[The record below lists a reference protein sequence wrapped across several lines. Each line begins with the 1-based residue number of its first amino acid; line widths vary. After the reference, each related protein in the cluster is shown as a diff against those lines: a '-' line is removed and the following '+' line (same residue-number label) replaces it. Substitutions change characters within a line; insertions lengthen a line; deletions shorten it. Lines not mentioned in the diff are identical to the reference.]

1 MDNVCAPTLA
11 KPAMPTTT
19 APGTLPPPRP
29 DRLRL
34 AVMGAGSV
42 GCYFGA
48 LLARAGHAVTLIGR
62 QAHVQAIAARGLRL
76 QTATEDVQVLMRA
89 STEADA
95 VAGADVVLLCVKSTD
110 TEAAARQIQPHL
122 APGALVLTLQNGVDN
137 DERVRAVLG
146 PAQPVA
152 AAVVYVAT
160 AMAGPGHVRHFGR
173 GDLLIGPSPIAARL
187 ARELGEAGIPTQ
199 VSDNVRGALW
209 AKLVINCAYNALS
222 AIAQQPYGWLVQQEG
237 ATELIA
243 DLVAEC
249 LAVARADG
257 VTIPGDMDAAVRG
270 IAQSMPGQLSST
282 AQDLARGRPSEIAHL
297 NGYVVRRGAALG
309 VATPVNRALLVL
321 VRMLQARAVARND

>member
-1 MDNVCAPTLA
+1 
-11 KPAMPTTT
+11 
-19 APGTLPPPRP
+19 
-29 DRLRL
+29 
-34 AVMGAGSV
+34 MGAGSV

-48 LLARAGHAVTLIGR
+48 LLARAGHTVTLIGR
-62 QAHVQAIAARGLRL
+62 QAHVQAITAHGLRL
-76 QTATEDVQVLMRA
+76 QSATLDEHVRLSA
-89 STEADA
+89 STEAKA

-110 TEAAARQIQPHL
+110 TETAARQIQPHL

-173 GDLLIGPSPIAARL
+173 GDLLIAPSPISERL
-187 ARELGEAGIPTQ
+187 ARELGAAGVPTQ
-199 VSDNVRGALW
+199 VSANVRGALW

-222 AIAQQPYGWLVQQEG
+222 AITQRPYGWLVQQDG
-237 ATELIA
+237 ASAVIA

-249 LAVARADG
+249 LAVAQADG
-257 VTIPGDMDAAVRG
+257 VRLDGDIHAGVRD
-270 IAQSMPGQLSST
+270 IAQSMPAQLSST
-282 AQDLARGRPSEIAHL
+282 AQDLARGRPSEIEHL

-309 VATPVNRALLVL
+309 VATPVNQALLVL
-321 VRMLQARAVARND
+321 VRMAEAARATAPAPARQNT

>member
-1 MDNVCAPTLA
+1 
-11 KPAMPTTT
+11 
-19 APGTLPPPRP
+19 
-29 DRLRL
+29 
-34 AVMGAGSV
+34 MGAGSV

-48 LLARAGHAVTLIGR
+48 LLARAGHTVTLIGR
-62 QAHVQAIAARGLRL
+62 QAHVQAITAHGLRL
-76 QTATEDVQVLMRA
+76 QSATLDEHVRLSA
-89 STEADA
+89 STEAKA

-110 TEAAARQIQPHL
+110 TETAARQIQPHL

-137 DERVRAVLG
+137 DERVRAMLG

-173 GDLLIGPSPIAARL
+173 GDLLIAPSPVSERL
-187 ARELGEAGIPTQ
+187 ALELAAAGIPTQ
-199 VSDNVRGALW
+199 VSGNVRGALW

-222 AIAQQPYGWLVQQEG
+222 AITQQPYGWLVQQDG
-237 ATELIA
+237 ASAVIA

-249 LAVARADG
+249 QAVAQADG
-257 VTIPGDMDAAVRG
+257 VRMDGDVHAAVRG

-282 AQDLARGRPSEIAHL
+282 AQDLARGRPSEIEHL

-309 VATPVNRALLVL
+309 LATPVNRALLVL
-321 VRMLQARAVARND
+321 VRMLQAKAI

>member
-1 MDNVCAPTLA
+1 MH
-11 KPAMPTTT
+11 PTTEPHT
-19 APGTLPPPRP
+19 PPPSP
-29 DRLRL
+29 SHPGRLRF
-34 AVMGAGSV
+34 AVMGAGAV

-48 LLARAGHAVTLIGR
+48 LLARAGHDVTLIGR
-62 QAHVQAIAARGLRL
+62 PAHVQAIQARGLRL
-76 QTATEDVQVLMRA
+76 QTAAQDEHVAMGA
-89 STEADA
+89 STDAGA

-173 GDLLIGPSPIAARL
+173 GELVLAPSPLAERL
-187 ARELGEAGIPTQ
+187 VRELGAAGIPAQ

-209 AKLVINCAYNALS
+209 SKLVINCAYNALS
-222 AIAQQPYGWLVQQEG
+222 AIVQRPYGWLAQQDG
-237 ATELIA
+237 VTGVIA

-249 LAVARADG
+249 LAVAQADG
-257 VTIPGDMDAAVRG
+257 VRIAGDIHAAVRG
-270 IAQSMPGQLSST
+270 IVQSMPGQLSST
-282 AQDLARGRPSEIAHL
+282 AQDLARGRPTEIEHL
-297 NGYVVRRGAALG
+297 NGYVVRRGQALG
-309 VATPVNRALLVL
+309 VATPVNHALLVL
-321 VRMLQARAVARND
+321 VRMAEVARAEV

>member
-1 MDNVCAPTLA
+1 MH
-11 KPAMPTTT
+11 PTTEPHT
-19 APGTLPPPRP
+19 PPHPG
-29 DRLRL
+29 RLRF
-34 AVMGAGSV
+34 AVMGAGAV

-62 QAHVQAIAARGLRL
+62 PAHVQAIQARGLRL
-76 QTATEDVQVLMRA
+76 QTAAQDEHVAMGA
-89 STEADA
+89 STDAGA

-173 GDLLIGPSPIAARL
+173 GELVLAPSLIAERL
-187 ARELGEAGIPTQ
+187 VRELGAAGIPAQ

-209 AKLVINCAYNALS
+209 SKPVINCAYNALS
-222 AIAQQPYGWLVQQEG
+222 AIVQRPYGWLARQDG
-237 ATELIA
+237 ATEVIA

-249 LAVARADG
+249 LAVAQADG
-257 VTIPGDMDAAVRG
+257 VRIAGDIHAAVRG
-270 IAQSMPGQLSST
+270 IVQSMPGQRSST
-282 AQDLARGRPSEIAHL
+282 AQDLARGRPTEIEHL
-297 NGYVVRRGAALG
+297 NGYVVQRGKALG
-309 VATPVNRALLVL
+309 VATPVNHALLVL
-321 VRMLQARAVARND
+321 VRMAEAARTEV

>member
-1 MDNVCAPTLA
+1 MN
-11 KPAMPTTT
+11 TT
-19 APGTLPPPRP
+19 ANTPPRP
-29 DRLRL
+29 APLRF

-62 QAHVQAIAARGLRL
+62 QAHVQAVTAHGLRL
-76 QTATEDVQVLMRA
+76 QTATHDERIPANA
-89 STEADA
+89 STEPSA
-95 VAGADVVLLCVKSTD
+95 VSGADVVLLCVKSTD
-110 TEAAARQIQPHL
+110 TEAAARQITPHQ

-173 GDLLIGPSPIAARL
+173 GDLLIAPSPISERL
-187 ARELGEAGIPTQ
+187 ARELGAAGVPTQ
-199 VSDNVRGALW
+199 VSANVRGALW

-222 AIAQQPYGWLVQQEG
+222 AITQRPYGWLVQQDG
-237 ATELIA
+237 ASAVIA

-249 LAVARADG
+249 LAVAQADG
-257 VTIPGDMDAAVRG
+257 VRLDGDIHAGVRD
-270 IAQSMPGQLSST
+270 IAQSMPAQLSST
-282 AQDLARGRPSEIAHL
+282 AQDLARGRPSEIEHL

-309 VATPVNRALLVL
+309 VATPVNQALLVL
-321 VRMLQARAVARND
+321 VRMAEAARATAPAPARQNT